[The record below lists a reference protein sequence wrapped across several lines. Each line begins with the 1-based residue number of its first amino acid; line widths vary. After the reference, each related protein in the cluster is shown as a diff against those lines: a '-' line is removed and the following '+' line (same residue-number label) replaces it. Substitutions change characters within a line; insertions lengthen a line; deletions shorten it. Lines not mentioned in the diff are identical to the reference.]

1 MGQEGVLGKSITSG
15 KWLSIGYVIQ
25 RSIGVISFLILARI
39 LSPEDFGVMAIILI
53 VPNFLQTA
61 TEMGFYP
68 AIIQS
73 EGEFKKY
80 LNPIWTIGIVKS
92 TIILI
97 LTFLLGPIIA
107 DFLHAEQVGTAIR
120 LGGIFSFI
128 LRLANPEEV
137 KVYRNVEFKN
147 VFIRDTTREL
157 TYTIIAV
164 MSALLLKSYWAL
176 IIATLGAK
184 IAQVIVT
191 YIQYSFKPKLSFKW
205 NQLKE
210 LFKYSKWIIGQG
222 WLNQIYGAIES
233 FTVARTTGVYD
244 MGLYTKGKN
253 LASVGP
259 GFISSI
265 MNAVSFSAYSRIK
278 DSKEKINEGFMKS
291 LDVLFFFVAPVG
303 LLLLISGGKLILI
316 FLGAKWLAMTQT
328 MQIMFFYFALN
339 LIIEILYSLFN
350 GIGHPQK
357 KVKMD
362 MIKIFLTVSLI
373 IPLTKI
379 YGITGAATALLAG
392 IIPVL
397 IIAIIHLKRLTDI
410 NYRHIFKTTQVPIIL
425 SIFMILPIIIW
436 KDNFLSWS
444 NIMLL
449 LYGTLSGIFYLF
461 GNYIAGKKFAAGP
474 YKTLTTISHYIVK

>member
-1 MGQEGVLGKSITSG
+1 MGQVVVLGKSITSG
-15 KWLSIGYVIQ
+15 KWLSIGYIIQ
-25 RSIGVISFLILARI
+25 RSIGIVSFLILARI

-53 VPNFLQTA
+53 VQSFLQTA

-80 LNPIWTIGIVKS
+80 LNPIWTIGILKS

-107 DFLHAEQVGTAIR
+107 DFLNDQHVSTAIR
-120 LGGIFSFI
+120 LGGIFSFV
-128 LRLANPEEV
+128 LRLSNPEEV
-137 KVYRNVEFKN
+137 SVYRNVEFKN

-157 TYTIIAV
+157 TYIIIAV
-164 MSALLLKSYWAL
+164 ISALLLKSYWAL
-176 IIATLGAK
+176 IIATFCAK
-184 IAQVIVT
+184 SAQTIVSHL
-191 YIQYSFKPKLSFKW
+191 QYLFRPKLSFFW

-222 WLNQIYGAIES
+222 WLNQIYGAVES
-233 FTVARTTGVYD
+233 FTVARTTGIHD

-253 LASVGP
+253 LASIGP

-278 DSKEKINEGFMKS
+278 DSKEKINDGFKKS
-291 LDVLFFFVAPVG
+291 LDVLFFFVVPVG
-303 LLLLISGGKLILI
+303 FLLLIAGGKLIII
-316 FLGAKWLAMTQT
+316 FLGEKWIAMTHT
-328 MQIMFFYFALN
+328 MQIMFFYFTLN

-362 MIKIFLTVSLI
+362 VIKIVLTVALI
-373 IPLTKI
+373 IPLTKT
-379 YGITGAATALLAG
+379 YGIEGAAFAL
-392 IIPVL
+392 
-397 IIAIIHLKRLTDI
+397 
-410 NYRHIFKTTQVPIIL
+410 F
-425 SIFMILPIIIW
+425 
-436 KDNFLSWS
+436 
-444 NIMLL
+444 
-449 LYGTLSGIFYLF
+449 
-461 GNYIAGKKFAAGP
+461 
-474 YKTLTTISHYIVK
+474 